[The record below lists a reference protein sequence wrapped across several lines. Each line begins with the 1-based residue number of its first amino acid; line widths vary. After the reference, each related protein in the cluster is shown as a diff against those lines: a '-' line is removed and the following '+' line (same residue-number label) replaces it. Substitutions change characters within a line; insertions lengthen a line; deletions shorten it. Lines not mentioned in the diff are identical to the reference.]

1 MYDIGGGIQHASFK
15 HSLLKLR
22 KKKSFIFWEILNDN
36 KQNELL
42 DASSNYNRLK
52 QYQIGKYLAGVDNGW
67 VLRKGRYYRGDI
79 QSEDEEVWGK
89 AFFETLLK
97 NDSIISKHYYLIRQ
111 AFKDIPHNGDNNPAQ
126 LMRSVSKTISE
137 DIPSFMDISI
147 KYTANQSLLISNW
160 LKIMKTRIMRS
171 FQ

>member
-1 MYDIGGGIQHASFK
+1 
-15 HSLLKLR
+15 
-22 KKKSFIFWEILNDN
+22 
-36 KQNELL
+36 
-42 DASSNYNRLK
+42 
-52 QYQIGKYLAGVDNGW
+52 
-67 VLRKGRYYRGDI
+67 VLIKGRYYRGDI

-111 AFKDIPHNGDNNPAQ
+111 AFKDIPHNGDNKTAQ